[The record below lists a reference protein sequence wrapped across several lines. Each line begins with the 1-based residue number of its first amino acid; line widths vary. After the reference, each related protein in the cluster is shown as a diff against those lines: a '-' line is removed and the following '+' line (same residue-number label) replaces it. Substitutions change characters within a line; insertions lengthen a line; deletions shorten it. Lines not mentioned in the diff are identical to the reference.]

1 MSKEE
6 LNEELDE
13 KPASN
18 EEDPKGKKSFQKKL
32 QAKDDEIRNL
42 NSQVD
47 YWKNEYYK
55 AYADTQNLRKTLEK
69 DHMEAIRYRSEGF
82 VHELLPLLDSFHMAL
97 SNNSEN
103 PEVKN
108 YVTGFTYIYKNL
120 VSILENEGVKEI
132 SPKENDQFDPMMME
146 AVETVESELEPN
158 HVVSII
164 SNGYMLHERL
174 IRPARVIVSK
184 KVESNNDNSTEY
196 AEDK

>member
-6 LNEELDE
+6 LNEEVNE
-13 KPASN
+13 KPAST

-32 QAKDDEIRNL
+32 QAKDEEISNL
-42 NSQVD
+42 HSQVD

-55 AYADTQNLRKTLEK
+55 AYADTQNLRKNLEK

-82 VHELLPLLDSFHMAL
+82 VDELLPLLDSFHAAL
-97 SNNSEN
+97 SSNSTN
-103 PEVKN
+103 PEVRN

-120 VSILENEGVKEI
+120 LSILENEGVTEI
-132 SPKENDQFDPMMME
+132 SPKENDEFDPMKME
-146 AVETVESELEPN
+146 AVETKESELEAN
-158 HVVSII
+158 HVISVVSK
-164 SNGYMLHERL
+164 GYMLHERM

-184 KVESNNDNSTEY
+184 KAESNNDKSALA